1 MKRINRVRKHQ
12 EFDAI
17 IKEAHFVKSPHFVI
31 YFHKKEENLTRI
43 GISVST
49 RNGNAVKRNL
59 IKRQIRAIVASG
71 YPLDLQLD
79 IIIIARVAYN
89 VDKFAET
96 KSELMGLLA
105 KIGDTNI
112 ETKHKN

>member
-17 IKEAHFVKSPHFVI
+17 IREAHYLKSPHFVV
-31 YFHKKEENLTRI
+31 YFHSKDDKLTRI

-59 IKRQIRAIVASG
+59 IKRQIRAMIAHG
-71 YPLDLQLD
+71 YKMDNHYD
-79 IIIIARVAYN
+79 IIIIVRTSYDPSN
-89 VDKFAET
+89 YGENE
-96 KSELMGLLA
+96 SELMTSLR
-105 KIGDTNI
+105 KIGESNI